1 MKYRLVFFIILL
13 FSLPGCKKKSEDK
26 TNDLPTIYTPNA
38 LEKWFE
44 TSVLN
49 RESIIQF
56 AKDSTGTDVTH
67 LYDSTIFI
75 LRKKTYHDGPFIATK
90 SGKSDTGE
98 WIANADY
105 SKLTLKLT
113 GEPEY
118 KIFNIDWKFKSKS
131 TSKLDLIPWFT
142 FNGDRNLIIIPK

>member
-1 MKYRLVFFIILL
+1 MKVGSLILIAIVGL
-13 FSLPGCKKKSEDK
+13 ASCKKKDSAD
-26 TNDLPTIYTPNA
+26 DHSLPVVYTPNA

-56 AKDSTGTDVTH
+56 AKDSAGTDVTH

-75 LRKKTYHDGPFIATK
+75 LRKKSYHDGPFIATK

-142 FNGDRNLIIIPK
+142 FDGDRNLIIIPK